1 MEWTQAATIIGSNL
15 ALFLWATR
23 QARADYLH
31 IDRKFEDNRKEM
43 AQTIKTFTDQTNKIL
58 HGFDERIGKK

>member
-1 MEWTQAATIIGSNL
+1 MDWTQAATIIGSNL